1 MSVVSGWSAGVRGWQ
16 MSGTVVKLSLERA
29 RASRCRNRNPIA
41 LTRWSVGRSVGRT
54 GGRARGWRVPGRC
67 SETPRLADRC
77 AYIALSRDRCRRST
91 ILIRGAATGRA
102 RAPGRALADLL
113 AGHTDGRRADG
124 APPHGDAQAF
134 TLPPS
139 PPDVCPRTLAP

>member
-1 MSVVSGWSAGVRGWQ
+1 M
-16 MSGTVVKLSLERA
+16 
-29 RASRCRNRNPIA
+29 
-41 LTRWSVGRSVGRT
+41 SVGRT

-134 TLPPS
+134 TPPFPTGRLSPDTRPLKLPPRIS
-139 PPDVCPRTLAP
+139 VPSFSVRDWSYGVEVEGCG